1 MDDPII
7 NADNQSF
14 LKFSRDKSFFDRSIA
29 LRWFIGAVSVLL
41 LACFIHF
48 REVRVAMLDLG
59 SHAPA
64 YSVAQLDF
72 QFFDERAT
80 AILKEEA
87 VREIGKIYR
96 LDEQQ
101 IRQRS
106 IEWENTLVTTEEWR
120 KNNEELSFE
129 DVFNA
134 TEAAEKALRRVRFSD
149 PRTLQKMREVALP
162 SENYLI
168 YTPLHPDLS
177 VRLPTPIWQGIL
189 RITHN
194 SLPNI
199 SEEGL
204 KVVINNFRPLPWSLT
219 EDISA
224 QHKLHDA
231 LQEKVS
237 DKYTQVVA
245 GSPIIDKGEKVS
257 PRHLAMLQAMEK
269 ALNEQN
275 NLFHPITISGSL
287 LLSLLLVGIAAAYF
301 HRCYPQVI
309 YSNRRLFILLTVIAI
324 TLLVAKF
331 SEFFLLSSKSNL
343 IEFVHYPLFA
353 PLAALLLGNLL
364 TTGVATFVSVF
375 LAVIMSMSLAFD
387 KESFL
392 YANLIAAM
400 VIILVNYA
408 WRQRKQ
414 IFILCAKAWLASV
427 VVIIALSMHNNSIW
441 TINAAADIAGTGVF
455 MLLTAV
461 LGIGI
466 LPLLESSF
474 GVLTDATLMEY
485 MDPDNELIRRLTIE
499 APGTYQHSV
508 IVGSLAE
515 AAAQAINANG
525 LFCRVA
531 ALYHDVGKVVTP
543 QYFIENQVNGVDMH
557 KLLTPYESAQVILA
571 HVSEGVSL
579 ARKGNIPEQIID
591 VIKEH
596 HGTTLTWYFYHKQV
610 EQKGGDKS
618 GINEQDFRYSGPRPR
633 SKESGIIMIADSIEA
648 AARSLDEIDEQV
660 LSALAHRLIKSKT
673 EDGQFDECFLT
684 LEELAVVKQVIVN
697 TLLKILIASNHTR
710 VKYPNKELP

>member
-1 MDDPII
+1 M
-7 NADNQSF
+7 
-14 LKFSRDKSFFDRSIA
+14 FSHSIDR
-29 LRWFIGAVSVLL
+29 
-41 LACFIHF
+41 C
-48 REVRVAMLDLG
+48 
-59 SHAPA
+59 
-64 YSVAQLDF
+64 
-72 QFFDERAT
+72 
-80 AILKEEA
+80 
-87 VREIGKIYR
+87 
-96 LDEQQ
+96 
-101 IRQRS
+101 
-106 IEWENTLVTTEEWR
+106 
-120 KNNEELSFE
+120 
-129 DVFNA
+129 
-134 TEAAEKALRRVRFSD
+134 
-149 PRTLQKMREVALP
+149 
-162 SENYLI
+162 LI
-168 YTPLHPDLS
+168 
-177 VRLPTPIWQGIL
+177 
-189 RITHN
+189 
-194 SLPNI
+194 
-199 SEEGL
+199 
-204 KVVINNFRPLPWSLT
+204 
-219 EDISA
+219 
-224 QHKLHDA
+224 
-231 LQEKVS
+231 
-237 DKYTQVVA
+237 
-245 GSPIIDKGEKVS
+245 
-257 PRHLAMLQAMEK
+257 
-269 ALNEQN
+269 
-275 NLFHPITISGSL
+275 
-287 LLSLLLVGIAAAYF
+287 
-301 HRCYPQVI
+301 CCPQVI